1 MKMTKKRI
9 IIGLFLFIIVII
21 WIIFYCFYPSKDQV
35 GDEINSGKYF
45 DSAYDAYKDDDV
57 YPYSKIEK
65 ELATI
70 NINERF
76 AMWIAST
83 NHNEF
88 IFAKMSLQNNQ
99 YCSLCDYA
107 VIKVSN
113 CNDPRLNEENTLGR
127 NDIIKY
133 TVLPY
138 NKFNK
143 KSDLSIKMQKFDYNN
158 QTYVFA
164 YRIVHKN

>member
-1 MKMTKKRI
+1 M
-9 IIGLFLFIIVII
+9 
-21 WIIFYCFYPSKDQV
+21 
-35 GDEINSGKYF
+35 
-45 DSAYDAYKDDDV
+45 
-57 YPYSKIEK
+57 
-65 ELATI
+65 
-70 NINERF
+70 
-76 AMWIAST
+76 
-83 NHNEF
+83 
-88 IFAKMSLQNNQ
+88 
-99 YCSLCDYA
+99 CDYA